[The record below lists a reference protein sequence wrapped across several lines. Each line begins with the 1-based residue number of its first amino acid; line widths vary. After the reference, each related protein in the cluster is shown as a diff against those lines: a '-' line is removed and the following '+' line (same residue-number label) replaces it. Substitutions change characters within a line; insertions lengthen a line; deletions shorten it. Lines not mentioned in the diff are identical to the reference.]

1 MHKKVLTIAGAT
13 ASGKS
18 ALAIK
23 LSKDFKG
30 EIISGDSIQVYRG
43 LDIGSGKIKKEE
55 MEGVAHHLIDIK
67 DPKESYSVYDFQK
80 MGRLLIDAIEM
91 RGHLPIICG
100 GTGLYIKALIYDYDF
115 KEEKDFNNYED
126 IDDVS
131 LHAMLKEV
139 DPISAIKIHPHN
151 RRRVLRALN
160 YFEKNGSPISS
171 NKTEKALYDALI
183 IALDME
189 RSGLYAKSDQRVD
202 NMVEDGLLNEVE
214 GLLKSGVAFSD
225 QAMKG
230 IGYREFEAY
239 FKNEQSLDEV
249 IQKIKSDS
257 HNFAKRQYTWLRHQL
272 PIEWIDI
279 KTDYEVIKERVR
291 KWLDE

>member
-23 LSKDFKG
+23 LAKDFKG

-55 MEGVAHHLIDIK
+55 MEGVVHHLIDIK

-126 IDDVS
+126 IDDAS

-189 RSGLYAKSDQRVD
+189 RSELYAKIDQRVD
-202 NMVEDGLLNEVE
+202 NMVKEGLLSEVE
-214 GLLKSGVAFSD
+214 GLLKSGVAFND

>member
-23 LSKDFKG
+23 LAKDFKG

-55 MEGVAHHLIDIK
+55 MEGVVHHLIDIK

-80 MGRLLIDAIEM
+80 MGRLLIDAIER

-183 IALDME
+183 LALDME
-189 RSGLYAKSDQRVD
+189 RSELYAKIDQRVD
-202 NMVEDGLLNEVE
+202 NMVKDGLLSEVE
-214 GLLKSGVAFSD
+214 GLLKSGIAFND

-239 FKNEQSLDEV
+239 FKNEQSLEEV

-279 KTDYEVIKERVR
+279 KTDYELIKERVR

>member
-1 MHKKVLTIAGAT
+1 MHNKVLTIAGAT

-23 LSKDFKG
+23 LAKDFKG

-55 MEGVAHHLIDIK
+55 MDTVAHHLIDIK
-67 DPKESYSVYDFQK
+67 DPKENYSVYDFQK
-80 MGRLLIDAIEM
+80 MGRLLIDEIKR

-100 GTGLYIKALIYDYDF
+100 GTGLYIKALLYDYDF
-115 KEEKDFNNYED
+115 KEEKDFNYYEGV
-126 IDDVS
+126 DDVR

-139 DPISAIKIHPHN
+139 DPISALKIHPHN

-160 YFEKNGSPISS
+160 YFKQNGSPISL

-183 IALDME
+183 LALDME
-189 RSGLYAKSDQRVD
+189 RSELYAKIDQRVD
-202 NMVEDGLLNEVE
+202 DMVKDGLLHEVE
-214 GLLKSGVAFSD
+214 GLLKSGIDFND

-239 FKNEQSLDEV
+239 FKNKQSLDEV
-249 IQKIKSDS
+249 VQKIKSDS

-279 KTDYEVIKERVR
+279 KKDYEVIKERVR

>member
-23 LSKDFKG
+23 LAKDFKG

-55 MEGVAHHLIDIK
+55 MEGVVHHLIDIK

-80 MGRLLIDAIEM
+80 MGRLLIDAIER

-183 IALDME
+183 LALDME
-189 RSGLYAKSDQRVD
+189 RSELYAKIDQRVD
-202 NMVEDGLLNEVE
+202 NMVKDGLLSEVE
-214 GLLKSGVAFSD
+214 GLLKSGVAFND

>member
-23 LSKDFKG
+23 LAKDFKG

-55 MEGVAHHLIDIK
+55 MEGVVHHLIDIK

-80 MGRLLIDAIEM
+80 MGRLLIDAIER

-183 IALDME
+183 LALDME
-189 RSGLYAKSDQRVD
+189 RSELYAKIDQRVD
-202 NMVEDGLLNEVE
+202 NMVKDGLLSEVE
-214 GLLKSGVAFSD
+214 GLLKSGVAFND

-239 FKNEQSLDEV
+239 FKNEQSLEEV

-279 KTDYEVIKERVR
+279 KTDYELIKERVR

>member
-23 LSKDFKG
+23 LAKDFKG

-55 MEGVAHHLIDIK
+55 MEGVVHHLIDIK

-80 MGRLLIDAIEM
+80 MGRFLIDAIER

-189 RSGLYAKSDQRVD
+189 RSELYAKIDQRVD
-202 NMVEDGLLNEVE
+202 NMVKDGLLNEVE
-214 GLLKSGVAFSD
+214 GLLKSGVAFND

-239 FKNEQSLDEV
+239 FKNEQSLEEV

>member
-23 LSKDFKG
+23 LAKDFKG

-55 MEGVAHHLIDIK
+55 MEGVVHHLIDIK

-80 MGRLLIDAIEM
+80 MGRLLIDAIER

-183 IALDME
+183 LALDME
-189 RSGLYAKSDQRVD
+189 RSELYAKIDQRVD
-202 NMVEDGLLNEVE
+202 NMVKDGLLSEVE
-214 GLLKSGVAFSD
+214 GLLKSGIAFND

-239 FKNEQSLDEV
+239 FKNEQSLEEV